1 MDEKNYQQIIGNLYC
16 QIYKAQEIIT
26 SLQQVVGQRDLD
38 IDALRRENDELR
50 VSSK

>member
-1 MDEKNYQQIIGNLYC
+1 MDEKNYQQIIGNC
-16 QIYKAQEIIT
+16 QIYKAQEIIA

>member
-26 SLQQVVGQRDLD
+26 SLQHSMNQKELD

-50 VSSK
+50 VSGK